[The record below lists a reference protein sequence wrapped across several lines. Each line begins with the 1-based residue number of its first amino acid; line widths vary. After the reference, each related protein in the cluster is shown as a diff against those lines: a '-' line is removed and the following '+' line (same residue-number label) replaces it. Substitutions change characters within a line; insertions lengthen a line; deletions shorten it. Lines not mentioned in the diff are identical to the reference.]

1 MMNLDEIIR
10 DICGQIVRNFQPHKV
25 ILFGSH
31 AYGVP
36 TKDSDLDFL
45 VIMPYS
51 GNELQQMAD
60 VRGRIDSRVPLDVLV
75 KTPEQI
81 DRDLKANNF
90 FTREIIENGITLY
103 ESGDLGVG
111 K

>member
-1 MMNLDEIIR
+1 MSLTETIQ
-10 DICGQIVRNFQPHKV
+10 DICGQIVRNFSPQKI

-31 AYGVP
+31 AYGTP
-36 TKDSDLDFL
+36 TEDSDLDFL

-51 GNELQQMAD
+51 GNELQKMAD
-60 VRGRIDSRVPLDVLV
+60 VRKTIRSRVPFDVLV
-75 KTPEQI
+75 KTPAQI

-90 FTREIIENGITLY
+90 FTREIIEKGIMLY

-111 K
+111 Q